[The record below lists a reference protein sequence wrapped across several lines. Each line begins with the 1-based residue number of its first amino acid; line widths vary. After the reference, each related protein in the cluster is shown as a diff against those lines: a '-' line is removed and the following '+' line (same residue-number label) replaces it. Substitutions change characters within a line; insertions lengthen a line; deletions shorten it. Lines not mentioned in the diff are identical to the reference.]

1 VQTCALPIFK
11 SLMKSTPEK
20 IEKTINR
27 LGEITHQVRDS
38 LENSSKQVLGALLSE
53 AQKELVT
60 LGVSD
65 LGLNKL
71 INLALDEGAL
81 GAKLAGAGN
90 GGCIIALA
98 KNDQHSKY
106 LTKKLLKSGVESVW
120 PFTLKKD

>member
-1 VQTCALPIFK
+1 
-11 SLMKSTPEK
+11 LMKSTPEK

-38 LENSSKQVLGALLSE
+38 LESSSKQVLGTLLSE

-71 INLALDEGAL
+71 IKLALDEGAL
-81 GAKLAGAGN
+81 GKLTGAGN

-106 LTKKLLKSGVESVW
+106 LTKKLLKAGVESVW

>member
-1 VQTCALPIFK
+1 MIFRSLVADTGREADTKTAVATVK

-38 LENSSKQVLGALLSE
+38 LESSSKQVLGTLLSE

-71 INLALDEGAL
+71 IKLALDEGAL
-81 GAKLAGAGN
+81 
-90 GGCIIALA
+90 
-98 KNDQHSKY
+98 DR
-106 LTKKLLKSGVESVW
+106 KSTRLNSSHV
-120 PFTLKKD
+120 

>member
-1 VQTCALPIFK
+1 
-11 SLMKSTPEK
+11 MKSTPEK

-27 LGEITHQVRDS
+27 LDEITHQVRDS
-38 LENSSKQVLGALLSE
+38 LESSSKQVLGTLLSE

-71 INLALDEGAL
+71 IKLALDEGAL
-81 GAKLAGAGN
+81 GAKLTGAGN
-90 GGCIIALA
+90 GGCISALA

-106 LTKKLLKSGVESVW
+106 LTKKLLRSEEHTSELQSRGHLVCRLLLE
-120 PFTLKKD
+120 KK

>member
-1 VQTCALPIFK
+1 
-11 SLMKSTPEK
+11 
-20 IEKTINR
+20 EKTINR

-38 LENSSKQVLGALLSE
+38 LESSSKQVLGTLLSE

-71 INLALDEGAL
+71 IKLALDEGAL
-81 GAKLAGAGN
+81 GAKLTGAGN

-98 KNDQHSKY
+98 KHDQHSRQ
-106 LTKKLLKSGVESVW
+106 LAEKLRRFGADAVW
-120 PFTLKKD
+120 PFVLRKKE